1 MEIKNTILVVD
12 DEEFVK
18 KSLTD
23 VLVDEFE
30 VIGAWNGKEALEI
43 LERNINK
50 IAVIV
55 LDLIMPVM
63 DGFQFME
70 EFRRHKEYDNI
81 PVIVATSN
89 EDWHSEKKC
98 LEAGV

>member
-55 LDLIMPVM
+55 KSMIIFL
-63 DGFQFME
+63 
-70 EFRRHKEYDNI
+70 
-81 PVIVATSN
+81 
-89 EDWHSEKKC
+89 
-98 LEAGV
+98 